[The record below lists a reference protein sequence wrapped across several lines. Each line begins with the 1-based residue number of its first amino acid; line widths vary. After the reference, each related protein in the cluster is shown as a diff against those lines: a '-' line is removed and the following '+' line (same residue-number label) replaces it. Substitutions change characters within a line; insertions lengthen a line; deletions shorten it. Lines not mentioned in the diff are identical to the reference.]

1 MQIRSRGG
9 PEEHSTPLGAIYR
22 IRIIL
27 LEKKKTGILNSK
39 VNTEEK
45 VIEK

>member
-27 LEKKKTGILNSK
+27 LEKKTWYFKFKS
-39 VNTEEK
+39 
-45 VIEK
+45 

>member
-9 PEEHSTPLGAIYR
+9 PEEHPTPLGAIYR

-27 LEKKKTGILNSK
+27 LEKKTGILNSK